1 MAELSEPTRVRV
13 SALPAGHEQA
23 DAVKRES
30 LAADGTEPRIGR
42 TWHRVGPTADFP
54 DGSSRLVEVGGRS
67 IGIVRVGD
75 DFFALRNVCPHQGA
89 PIFKGGL
96 LKGTMLPSHPDEL
109 VYGMES
115 LVIRCP
121 LHGWEFDVTSG
132 NAVFGISSKR
142 VVTYQ
147 VKVDN
152 DTLFVL
158 VAGSAGA

>member
-1 MAELSEPTRVRV
+1 MAELSEPTRARV

-23 DAVKRES
+23 DAASQKG
-30 LAADGTEPRIGR
+30 AAAEGPEPRTGR

-54 DGSSRLVEVGGRS
+54 DGSSRLVDVGGRS
-67 IGIVRVGD
+67 IGIVRVGGE
-75 DFFALRNVCPHQGA
+75 FFALRNVCPHQGA
-89 PIFKGGL
+89 PLFKGGL
-96 LKGTMLPSHPDEL
+96 LKGTMLPSQPDEL

-115 LVIRCP
+115 LIIRCP

-147 VKVDN
+147 VRVDN
-152 DTLFVL
+152 DSLFVL
-158 VAGSAGA
+158 VGGSAGA